1 MSFGFSRRRIVQR
14 QNVATNWAP
23 RSRPSNAE
31 SDNSFWCRNTNRNG
45 WCFDALMGIQ
55 VLTDL
60 INIMLHL
67 YCGPTLEKLQ
77 VLPKEWL
84 VGIVQSELHAR
95 CRVFWCQQLIFSV
108 HQSCYTTHVWN
119 TVYIYNVYFP
129 ELVERNIYRK
139 TQTIFSSEN
148 WLNCGFLQLFPF
160 NPSIDGTIYGWH
172 HHAAQSTH
180 CEALIP
186 MIHQPMLRHGL
197 VR

>member
-1 MSFGFSRRRIVQR
+1 MLQR
-14 QNVATNWAP
+14 TGHHVPDRAMQRATIP
-23 RSRPSNAE
+23 
-31 SDNSFWCRNTNRNG
+31 
-45 WCFDALMGIQ
+45 FDAGTQTETADVLMLWWEYRYW
-55 VLTDL
+55 LTSL
-60 INIMLHL
+60 
-67 YCGPTLEKLQ
+67 T
-77 VLPKEWL
+77 
-84 VGIVQSELHAR
+84 
-95 CRVFWCQQLIFSV
+95 
-108 HQSCYTTHVWN
+108 SCYTYIADQLLRSFRCFQKNDWWASCKVSCAPGAVSFGASSWFFLCISHV
-119 TVYIYNVYFP
+119 TLHMFGILFIYIYNVYFP